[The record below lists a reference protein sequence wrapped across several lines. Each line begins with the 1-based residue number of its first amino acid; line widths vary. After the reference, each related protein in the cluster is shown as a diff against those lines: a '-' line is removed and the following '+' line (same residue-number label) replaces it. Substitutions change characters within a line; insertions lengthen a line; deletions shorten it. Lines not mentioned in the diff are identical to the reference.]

1 LDVALEVFQARFLVF
16 LVYSD
21 PVCLMVSAVPVPA
34 ACFQVSYYLRVCHVC
49 HYLALEP
56 ALKAAAEVSEVLS
69 QASVAYC
76 PASEVVA
83 SGPAVLHFAKL
94 GRYE

>member
-1 LDVALEVFQARFLVF
+1 MVLDEVSAVFLVLYLVF

-34 ACFQVSYYLRVCHVC
+34 ACFQVSYYLPVCHVC

-69 QASVAYC
+69 QASEA
-76 PASEVVA
+76 
-83 SGPAVLHFAKL
+83 
-94 GRYE
+94 

>member
-1 LDVALEVFQARFLVF
+1 
-16 LVYSD
+16 
-21 PVCLMVSAVPVPA
+21 MVSAAHVPA
-34 ACFQVSYYLRVCHVC
+34 ACFLVSYYLQVCLVCPACHVC

-76 PASEVVA
+76 PASEVYCPASEVVA

>member
-1 LDVALEVFQARFLVF
+1 LVLDEVSAVFLVLYLIF

-34 ACFQVSYYLRVCHVC
+34 ACFLVSYYLQVC

-76 PASEVVA
+76 PDSEA
-83 SGPAVLHFAKL
+83 
-94 GRYE
+94 

>member
-1 LDVALEVFQARFLVF
+1 MVLDEVSAVFLVLYLVC

-34 ACFQVSYYLRVCHVC
+34 ACFLVSYYLQVCLVCHVC

-69 QASVAYC
+69 QASEA
-76 PASEVVA
+76 
-83 SGPAVLHFAKL
+83 
-94 GRYE
+94 